1 MSQPIQGSWGAVSE
15 GYTSAQFVTADGR
28 VNMMFE
34 RLDPLPR
41 EGESVDFGTGEVFV
55 VEHVRWMLSRGGW
68 MTSGRAVARIILRS
82 GAPNAP
88 SVPHGQDLR

>member
-1 MSQPIQGSWGAVSE
+1 MSQPIQGSWGMVAE

-41 EGESVDFGTGEVFV
+41 AGESIDFGTGEVFV
-55 VEHVRWMLSRGGW
+55 VEHVRWMLTRGGS
-68 MTSGRAVARIILRS
+68 MSSGRAVARIILRS
-82 GAPNAP
+82 GAPSGP
-88 SVPHGQDLR
+88 PPQDLR